1 MSKYVKFIAQITRY
15 LKELGGGQTVVVTQ
29 DKKGQ
34 EKGLESKQRVSECL
48 AKIVDMLNSMDANES
63 QSKALP
69 FDKPEGES
77 TAPSK
82 GPSPSGPGGLAELND
97 LMNPLVSGDLPL
109 LIFSRM
115 HLLTPEDYKNIQ
127 HIYQFLFRNK
137 RQETVSYFLQ
147 HPQILHILVQ
157 GYTTKAIAMTS
168 GALLREV
175 NRDEK
180 INLTILHSKELF
192 DPFFDFVQG
201 EQFDIAADA
210 FETFKLMLTKHP
222 KTAGKFLQE
231 NSTRFLS
238 KYNVLIEKGNYV
250 TKRQA
255 LKVLGELLTSRT
267 NFHFMMGFINDPV
280 ELEVIINCFQ
290 DSHKAIKFEAFHV
303 FKIFVANPR
312 KTPPIIEI
320 LLRERERLT
329 AFLQV
334 FDWLKFKEQFA
345 EEKAM
350 ILSVLSTLTPPS
362 GGKEKKST

>member
-1 MSKYVKFIAQITRY
+1 
-15 LKELGGGQTVVVTQ
+15 
-29 DKKGQ
+29 
-34 EKGLESKQRVSECL
+34 
-48 AKIVDMLNSMDANES
+48 
-63 QSKALP
+63 
-69 FDKPEGES
+69 
-77 TAPSK
+77 
-82 GPSPSGPGGLAELND
+82 
-97 LMNPLVSGDLPL
+97 
-109 LIFSRM
+109 M

-137 RQETVSYFLQ
+137 RQETVAYLLQ

-157 GYTTKAIAMTS
+157 GYTIKTIAMTA

-175 NRDEK
+175 SRDEK
-180 INLTILHSKELF
+180 INLAMLNSKDLF
-192 DPFFDFVQG
+192 EPFFDFVQG

-231 NSTRFLS
+231 NSSRFLL
-238 KYNVLIEKGNYV
+238 KYNVLIDKGNYV

-280 ELEVIINCFQ
+280 ELELIIGCFQ
-290 DSHKAIKFEAFHV
+290 DSHKAIKFEAFHI

-312 KTPPIIEI
+312 KTTAIIDI
-320 LLRERERLT
+320 LLREKERLIE
-329 AFLQV
+329 FLKV

-350 ILSVLSTLTPPS
+350 ILSVLTTLQPPTG
-362 GGKEKKST
+362 GGKEKKTTSS

>member
-1 MSKYVKFIAQITRY
+1 
-15 LKELGGGQTVVVTQ
+15 
-29 DKKGQ
+29 
-34 EKGLESKQRVSECL
+34 
-48 AKIVDMLNSMDANES
+48 
-63 QSKALP
+63 
-69 FDKPEGES
+69 
-77 TAPSK
+77 
-82 GPSPSGPGGLAELND
+82 
-97 LMNPLVSGDLPL
+97 
-109 LIFSRM
+109 M

-137 RQETVSYFLQ
+137 RAETVAYLLQ

-157 GYTTKAIAMTS
+157 GYTTKTIAMTS

-175 NRDEK
+175 TRDEK
-180 INLTILHSKELF
+180 INIAVLNSKELF
-192 DPFFDFVQG
+192 DPFFEFVQL
-201 EQFDIAADA
+201 EQFDLAADA

-231 NSTRFLS
+231 NSARFLS
-238 KYNVLIEKGNYV
+238 KYNILIEKGNYV

-312 KTPPIIEI
+312 KTPAVIEI
-320 LLRERERLT
+320 LLRERDRLT
-329 AFLQV
+329 EFLKV

-350 ILSVLSTLTPPS
+350 ILSVLGSLTPSPGA
-362 GGKEKKST
+362 GGSKEKKST